1 MILEVDRWIDG
12 TSRTLGSTP
21 DEGYHLIVLISCHS
35 IYKWPELSSLSYLK
49 EIPLINTCWLKP
61 FADYF
66 AQRSVSVRPYCE
78 IAQIELSQVTSGE
91 GWITKHQLYVFL
103 DALAKGEGMPEVGFV
118 VGEILTPDCLGD
130 LGTAMAQANT
140 LGGVIRTFCELINRH
155 VEGNHCRLEEAG
167 DGDVWFFNSK
177 SQSPDAGRVIADH
190 AGLMSMINLARLV
203 GGGDWYP
210 SKACLQTETTSVYRK
225 LPGLKNCEFEFNQTA
240 AGFSFP
246 AHWLLR
252 PTKSLVQPDSA
263 RSQSPGLLKQGEAV
277 TAKLTLLLKEIIGVG
292 GICPTIKL
300 MADLCDTSSRT
311 LHRELKLDG
320 ETYQKIL
327 DRIRFEQACID
338 LTESETPVKEIACR
352 IGFSGSNNF
361 IRSFKRM
368 SGCTPT
374 QYRQSH
380 SRSSTR

>member
-1 MILEVDRWIDG
+1 M
-12 TSRTLGSTP
+12 
-21 DEGYHLIVLISCHS
+21 
-35 IYKWPELSSLSYLK
+35 K

-155 VEGNHCRLEEAG
+155 VEGNHCRLEEG
-167 DGDVWFFNSK
+167 DDGDVWFFNSK
-177 SQSPDAGRVIADH
+177 SHSPDPGRVIADH

-203 GGGDWYP
+203 AGVDWYP

-225 LPGLKNCEFEFNQTA
+225 LPGLKNCEFEFNQAA

-252 PTKSLVQPDSA
+252 PTKSLLQPGSA
-263 RSQSPGLLKQGEAV
+263 RSQSPGILEEGEPV
-277 TAKLTLLLKEIIGVG
+277 TVKIELLLKEIIGVG

-300 MADLCDTSSRT
+300 MADLCDMSERTFHRQIKSSGSSY
-311 LHRELKLDG
+311 REILDQVRFKIAFKQLG
-320 ETYQKIL
+320 ET
-327 DRIRFEQACID
+327 
-338 LTESETPVKEIACR
+338 ETSIKEIAYALGYSGPNNFVR
-352 IGFSGSNNF
+352 AFKRVSGS
-361 IRSFKRM
+361 
-368 SGCTPT
+368 TPAI
-374 QYRQSH
+374 YRESLRGQSLKNC
-380 SRSSTR
+380 